1 MRPRPTAVLLLLLLI
16 LARGH
21 AQEPAGDGREPRAT
35 LAAMAGH
42 WHLDYDA
49 LDLGVLP
56 QVTEESKP
64 AVLKLVR
71 QQIGDM
77 RLVFAGDDYAC
88 TSPMVTMEGKVAE
101 AGEQAD
107 AEWLHV
113 RIIAVSRLV
122 LNGAESTLDAD
133 RLASLPKNEYRL
145 HDGRLYQRLQGQP
158 LVLVF
163 ARDDEPGT
171 PADAP

>member
-1 MRPRPTAVLLLLLLI
+1 MRLRSAAVLLLLLV

-21 AQEPAGDGREPRAT
+21 AQESAGDGREPRAT
-35 LAAMAGH
+35 LAAMAGR

-49 LDLGVLP
+49 IDLGVLP
-56 QVTEESKP
+56 QVTEENKP

-77 RLVFAGDDYAC
+77 RLVFAGDDYTC
-88 TSPMVTMEGKVAE
+88 TSPVVTMEGTVAE
-101 AGEQAD
+101 AEEQAD
-107 AEWLHV
+107 PEWLRV
-113 RIIAVSRLV
+113 RITAISRLV

-163 ARDDEPGT
+163 ARDDESGA
-171 PADAP
+171 PANAP